1 MLPQV
6 TRPLSCF
13 SLQKALLTRDSAEVT
28 AGAVTE
34 QASPPAVTGSVS
46 YRALGLAE
54 SVSCWKLGGVVASTP
69 EEYGDSDE
77 PATPQA
83 SQPYGG
89 S

>member
-46 YRALGLAE
+46 YGALGLAE
-54 SVSCWKLGGVVASTP
+54 SVFLPETGRNGGLYPRGVR
-69 EEYGDSDE
+69 GFR
-77 PATPQA
+77 
-83 SQPYGG
+83 
-89 S
+89 